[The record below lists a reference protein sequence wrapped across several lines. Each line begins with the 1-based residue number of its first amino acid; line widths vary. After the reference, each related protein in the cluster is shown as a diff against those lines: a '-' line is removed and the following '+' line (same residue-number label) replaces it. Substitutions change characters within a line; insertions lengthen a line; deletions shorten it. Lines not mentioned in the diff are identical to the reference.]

1 MKILSF
7 RTFFLI
13 SLVLSSV
20 NLFSDSYRE
29 KLLGQW
35 DLKKISDSTQN
46 IEIPLMSTAL
56 WSFRED
62 GTGYIRMEHQGKKEI
77 IEFTWVLNDLVLT
90 VTDKQGKDDKITFGF
105 FEDYMLIMRKPDD
118 VMLLKKKKYPFPEKK

>member
-1 MKILSF
+1 
-7 RTFFLI
+7 
-13 SLVLSSV
+13 
-20 NLFSDSYRE
+20 
-29 KLLGQW
+29 
-35 DLKKISDSTQN
+35 
-46 IEIPLMSTAL
+46 MSTAL

-105 FEDYMLIMRKPDD
+105 FEDSEM
-118 VMLLKKKKYPFPEKK
+118 KKFHCSAQKFLHQTNCK